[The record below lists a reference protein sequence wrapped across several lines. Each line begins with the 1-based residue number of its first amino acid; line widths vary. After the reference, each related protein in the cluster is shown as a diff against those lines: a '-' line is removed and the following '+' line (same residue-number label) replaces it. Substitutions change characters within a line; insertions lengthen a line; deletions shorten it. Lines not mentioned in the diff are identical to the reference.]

1 MGNRLTDGAICV
13 SCGNVT
19 LELNPVWAMCSTCR
33 KEIEAKAA
41 ELMKHKKAR
50 KGHPDRI
57 TVQTNYKY
65 GSLQKKIKI

>member
-19 LELNPVWAMCSTCR
+19 LELNPEWAMCSTCR
-33 KEIEAKAA
+33 TEIGNKAA
-41 ELMKHKKAR
+41 ELLKYKDVR
-50 KGHPDRI
+50 KGHPDQLTI
-57 TVQTNYKY
+57 QTPYRN